1 MGFKITNIKRNVNT
15 LKFLGKK
22 HSPLILTVTGMAGLA
37 TTGVLSYK
45 AAKKVV
51 DITEDIE
58 AMRENGDDVDRKY
71 QLIRV
76 GKAVLPPLLIGSA
89 SLVAIFGSYHVLNK
103 RNGVLATALSYVT
116 AENKRIKARLK
127 SEDLLHLAA
136 PVNTVETEE
145 EILDEDGNKVTVID
159 RVDIP
164 QLDSVWY
171 DNESE
176 YYVSDDHSYNQMS
189 IQAAERRINERQC
202 ESNVITLNE
211 LLNELGFQPKKVGTT
226 FGWFSH
232 ELITLEQ
239 TVMQERTEDGDLR
252 PIILITWP
260 EPHYIYDAIDYS
272 RLKL

>member
-37 TTGVLSYK
+37 ATGVLSYK

-58 AMRENGDDVDRKY
+58 AMRENGDNVDRKY

-136 PVNTVETEE
+136 VNTVETEE

-164 QLDSVWY
+164 QLDSVW
-171 DNESE
+171 
-176 YYVSDDHSYNQMS
+176 
-189 IQAAERRINERQC
+189 
-202 ESNVITLNE
+202 
-211 LLNELGFQPKKVGTT
+211 
-226 FGWFSH
+226 
-232 ELITLEQ
+232 
-239 TVMQERTEDGDLR
+239 
-252 PIILITWP
+252 
-260 EPHYIYDAIDYS
+260 
-272 RLKL
+272 